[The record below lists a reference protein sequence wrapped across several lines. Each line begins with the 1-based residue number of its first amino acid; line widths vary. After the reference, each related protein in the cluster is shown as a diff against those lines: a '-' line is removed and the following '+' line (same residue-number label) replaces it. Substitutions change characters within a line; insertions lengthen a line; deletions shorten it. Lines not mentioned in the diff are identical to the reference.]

1 MSSAVVWAITRKQ
14 NSFLRKQRHSG
25 TCTFSADPYNLT
37 NENKISASGLCHG
50 DAVSVATTDS
60 GSIALRLKAR
70 KRANKPSD
78 LVEKEVALAEDGKT
92 AGKAAIEATT
102 SFRRDQQRAA
112 LARYT
117 ALSKAAKVEPE
128 ELTGRDRSWKRR
140 KTSA

>member
-1 MSSAVVWAITRKQ
+1 MWK
-14 NSFLRKQRHSG
+14 
-25 TCTFSADPYNLT
+25 
-37 NENKISASGLCHG
+37 
-50 DAVSVATTDS
+50 
-60 GSIALRLKAR
+60 KAR

-112 LARYT
+112 LARYS

-140 KTSA
+140 KTSIHKISSQTGRSACWTVLANCEAR